1 VRRRHPAAAERVVVE
16 NPTYE
21 FRVRGRLGE
30 GVLATFEG
38 LVAEVEPAE
47 TILRG
52 DVADQAGL
60 HRILEHIRSLGL
72 ELVEVRRVGGERE
85 PITRAER

>member
-1 VRRRHPAAAERVVVE
+1 MPRHPAVAEVDDVE

-38 LVAEVEPAE
+38 LEAEIEPVE
-47 TILRG
+47 TVLRG
-52 DVADQAGL
+52 DVSDQAAL
-60 HRILEHIRSLGL
+60 HRILEQIRSLGL

-85 PITRAER
+85 PIIRAPR